1 VEISRK
7 TIKELRRIV
16 GKKRCLTD
24 LEDRLVHSYDATKQ
38 SEVPDVVVKPVSAE
52 EVSRVLRVSN
62 DEGIPVYAR
71 GAASG
76 QTGGAVP
83 VRKGIVVN
91 FCEMK
96 RIIEIDPRNF
106 TATLEPGVVLDDFQ
120 REVGKLGLFY
130 PPDPA
135 SSEYATIGGTVAEC
149 AGGLS
154 GLKYGV
160 TRDYVL
166 GLEVVL
172 ANGDIIHT
180 GSRTVKNVTG
190 YDLTRLLVGS
200 EGTLGLFTKII
211 VRLISPPECAATAIA
226 FFDDLGK
233 AAEAVSAIMASRVLP
248 RALEIV
254 DRMCYRAA
262 EQFRGTEI
270 SEKAEAVLLVETDG
284 TEEVAKGELAKVVSV
299 CREHG
304 AYDIAETD
312 DAKERETLW
321 ELRKNISPALYSIC
335 ERKINEDICVP
346 RSELVGMFARIEE
359 IGRRYGLTIGN
370 YGHAGDGNIHVSILL
385 EKDSPELVE
394 KAERAVEEIFRAA
407 LAVGGTLSGEHGIG
421 NTKSKF
427 LSLEV
432 PPREMALMRELK
444 RLFDP
449 NGILNPGKIFVGS
462 AGMEDGPTT
471 EE

>member
-1 VEISRK
+1 MGIERK

-16 GKKRCLTD
+16 GKERCLTD
-24 LEDRLVHSYDATKQ
+24 FEDRLVHSYDATKQ
-38 SEVPDVVVKPVSAE
+38 SEVPDVVVKPRSGGAE
-52 EVSRVLRVSN
+52 EVSRVLRVAN
-62 DEGIPVYAR
+62 ERGIPVYAR

-83 VRKGIVVN
+83 VEKGIVLN
-91 FCEMK
+91 FAEMK
-96 RIIEIDPRNF
+96 RIIEIDAGNL

-135 SSEYATIGGTVAEC
+135 SSDIATIGGTVAEC

-200 EGTLGLFTKII
+200 EGTLGLFTRII
-211 VRLISPPECAATAIA
+211 VRLIPMPEWAVTAIA
-226 FFDDLGK
+226 FFEELGK
-233 AAEAVSAIMASRVLP
+233 AAEAVSAIMASHVLP
-248 RALEIV
+248 RALEII
-254 DRMCYRAA
+254 DRTSYRAV
-262 EQFRGTEI
+262 QRFRETEI
-270 SEKAEAVLLVETDG
+270 SERAEAVLLVETDG
-284 TEEVAKGELAKVVSV
+284 YKESAKREMAKVVSL
-299 CREHG
+299 CKERG
-304 AYDIAETD
+304 GFDIAETD
-312 DAKERETLW
+312 DAEEREALW
-321 ELRKNISPALYSIC
+321 QLRKSISPALYSLC

-346 RSELVGMFARIEE
+346 RSELAGMFARIEE
-359 IGRRYGLTIGN
+359 IGKRHGLTIAN
-370 YGHAGDGNIHVSILL
+370 YGHAGDGNIHGNILL
-385 EKDSPELVE
+385 ECGSSAELVE

-407 LAVGGTLSGEHGIG
+407 LAAGGTLSGEHGIG
-421 NTKSKF
+421 NTKSKY
-427 LSLEV
+427 LSMEIQ
-432 PPREMALMRELK
+432 PREMALMRELK

-449 NGILNPGKIFVGS
+449 KNILNPGKIF
-462 AGMEDGPTT
+462 A
-471 EE
+471 